1 MTNTSPLTDW
11 RGSITIFKS
20 FTGTRPKAELV
31 DVSWD
36 EVVNTIKPKSPTV
49 LEDKTK
55 GQCFLPC
62 ALKDAPLIGTTLA
75 LAEEEGEP
83 TVGKMRSKQH
93 VTPANL
99 LVIDVDGISKANFDS
114 ALDKM
119 NNDGISYVAY
129 TTFSHGL
136 KPDMR
141 VRLVAPLDREVSA
154 EEYPAAWHGL
164 DELYFDGQIGELDPS
179 GAKLC
184 QGQATWSC
192 HFDRVNHAAC
202 WESKAGVVS
211 VESLATHAI
220 EKIEFVKKVFT
231 KERTNYPTSD
241 ANMVADACKQ
251 IGHFRDTRG
260 ADQPEPYWFDSLGIV
275 GHCEDGERIS
285 HEWSSGH
292 DDYNHFQTEKKLA
305 HRLATPP
312 TTCDQFKRSNP
323 QGCEGCTQS
332 CRSPITLGYKIDDE
346 AVIKALATLDVLNYD
361 RIRVEKADEL
371 GVQLKT
377 LDAKVKEARKQA
389 ESTKTLLLPDVAPC
403 SEPVNLAMLLDQVK
417 DQVRKHLILDD
428 VYVDILT
435 LWIAGTWFVPY
446 VQIFPLLLIDAP
458 ERGCGKSQ
466 VLDLASFMAYRPLAT
481 ANITPAALFR
491 VVELEH
497 PTLFI
502 DEADTF
508 IKKHDEMLGLIND
521 GYARTTKGKVARG
534 VIRLT
539 GDNFTPS
546 LFDVWGAKALAGIK
560 LASHLPDSTLSRG
573 LKIHVRKKLKNESIV
588 RLRHVDT
595 SLFDEICS
603 KFARI
608 ALDHGEQVKNARP
621 DLPSELNDREQ
632 DNLEVLLAISE
643 IAGAEWSERVKKAA
657 LKLAKEGDSDIS
669 AGNELLSD
677 IRNIA
682 KFRRAGKIHSTELLN
697 LLVNDESTLWPTYTN
712 GKALTSRGLASLLNF
727 YGIKAKDLKFEGRTL
742 KGFDWAQFEDAFERY
757 LEPEILP
764 QPRNDTS
771 EPLIY
776 KASGVADDTQHK
788 SAVAQRYDDL
798 LEDIF

>member
-1 MTNTSPLTDW
+1 
-11 RGSITIFKS
+11 
-20 FTGTRPKAELV
+20 
-31 DVSWD
+31 
-36 EVVNTIKPKSPTV
+36 
-49 LEDKTK
+49 
-55 GQCFLPC
+55 
-62 ALKDAPLIGTTLA
+62 
-75 LAEEEGEP
+75 
-83 TVGKMRSKQH
+83 
-93 VTPANL
+93 
-99 LVIDVDGISKANFDS
+99 
-114 ALDKM
+114 
-119 NNDGISYVAY
+119 
-129 TTFSHGL
+129 
-136 KPDMR
+136 
-141 VRLVAPLDREVSA
+141 
-154 EEYPAAWHGL
+154 
-164 DELYFDGQIGELDPS
+164 
-179 GAKLC
+179 
-184 QGQATWSC
+184 
-192 HFDRVNHAAC
+192 
-202 WESKAGVVS
+202 
-211 VESLATHAI
+211 
-220 EKIEFVKKVFT
+220 
-231 KERTNYPTSD
+231 
-241 ANMVADACKQ
+241 
-251 IGHFRDTRG
+251 
-260 ADQPEPYWFDSLGIV
+260 
-275 GHCEDGERIS
+275 
-285 HEWSSGH
+285 
-292 DDYNHFQTEKKLA
+292 
-305 HRLATPP
+305 
-312 TTCDQFKRSNP
+312 
-323 QGCEGCTQS
+323 
-332 CRSPITLGYKIDDE
+332 LGYKRDDD
-346 AVIKALATLDVLNYD
+346 AVVKVLASLDELNYD
-361 RIRVEKADEL
+361 RVRHEKAEEL
-371 GVQLKT
+371 GVKVTT
-377 LDAKVKEARKQA
+377 LDAKVKEERKQQ
-389 ESTKTLLLPDVAPC
+389 EGTKTLLLPNVAPY
-403 SEPVNLAMLLDQVK
+403 SEAVNLAILLDQVK
-417 DQVRKHLILDD
+417 AQVRKHLILDD

-466 VLDLASFMAYRPLAT
+466 VLDLASFMSYRPLAT

-521 GYARTTKGKVARG
+521 GYARTTQGKVARG

-643 IAGAEWSERVKKAA
+643 IAGAEWSERLKKAA

-677 IRNIA
+677 IRNVA

-712 GKALTSRGLASLLNF
+712 GKALTSRGLAGLLNF

-764 QPRNDTS
+764 QLRNDTP
-771 EPLIY
+771 EALIY
-776 KASGVADDTQHK
+776 KASGVADDTQPK

>member
-1 MTNTSPLTDW
+1 MTKTFTLTDW
-11 RGSITIFKS
+11 RGSITLFKT
-20 FTGTRPKAELV
+20 FTGTRPFKEVTNA
-31 DVSWD
+31 SWED
-36 EVVNTIKPKSPTV
+36 IIKEIKPDSPNA

-55 GQCFLPC
+55 ALCFLPC
-62 ALKDAPLIGTTLA
+62 ELKEAPLTGTSLTLA
-75 LAEEEGEP
+75 QEEGEP

-99 LVIDVDGISKANFDS
+99 LVIDIDGMPKASFDS

-119 NNDGISYVAY
+119 HDDGITYMAY
-129 TTFSHGL
+129 TTFSQGV

-141 VRLVAPLDREVSA
+141 VRVVLPLDRKISV
-154 EEYPAAWHGL
+154 EEYPTAWHGF
-164 DELYFDGQIGELDPS
+164 DELYFDGQIGKLDPS

-184 QGQATWSC
+184 QAQATWSC
-192 HFDRVNHAAC
+192 HLDQIKQAAC
-202 WESKAGVVS
+202 WENTAEVLSAD
-211 VESLATHAI
+211 SLVTHAI
-220 EKIEFVKKVFT
+220 EKNESIKVVA
-231 KERTNYPTSD
+231 KERTDYPPSD
-241 ANMVADACKQ
+241 ANMVANACKQ

-260 ADQPEPYWFDSLGIV
+260 ADQPEPYWFDCLGIV

-312 TTCDQFKRSNP
+312 TTCDQFKQSNP
-323 QGCEGCTQS
+323 KGCDGCTQS
-332 CRSPITLGYKIDDE
+332 CRSPIKLGYKRDDD
-346 AVIKALATLDVLNYD
+346 AVIKALVNLDVFDYD
-361 RIRVEKADEL
+361 RVRQGKAEEL
-371 GVQLKT
+371 GVKVTT
-377 LDAKVKEARKQA
+377 LDAKVKEERKQQ
-389 ESTKTLLLPDVAPC
+389 ESTKTLLLPNVAPY
-403 SEPVNLAMLLDQVK
+403 SEAVNLAILLNQVK
-417 DQVRKHLILDD
+417 GLVRKHLILDD

-508 IKKHDEMLGLIND
+508 IKKHDDMLGLIND
-521 GYARTTKGKVARG
+521 GYARTTHGKVARG

-588 RLRHVDT
+588 RLRHADT
-595 SLFDEICS
+595 SVFDEICS

-621 DLPSELNDREQ
+621 DLPSELNDRDQ

-697 LLVNDESTLWPTYTN
+697 LLVNDELTLWPTYTN

-776 KASGVADDTQHK
+776 KASGVADDPQPK
-788 SAVAQRYDDL
+788 STVAQRYDNL